1 MSEKMVRVMRERSH
15 RMHDLL
21 LEMGEGLTEE
31 QLRWIPS
38 QTAPPIRWHLWHIG
52 RFADMHHAEFLAD
65 ADSSASLTSEEMEI
79 WHKENIALEW
89 GLNTS
94 QLGRYEAG
102 VGMDD
107 QIAATLPLPEK
118 AVLLAYCRR
127 AFEAFNQIVD
137 TQPIERYDEIIEG
150 VGYHITH
157 AWRHLGMIE
166 ALKGAQNVSGTA
178 TI

>member
-79 WHKENIALEW
+79 WHKENIAL
-89 GLNTS
+89 
-94 QLGRYEAG
+94 
-102 VGMDD
+102 
-107 QIAATLPLPEK
+107 AA
-118 AVLLAYCRR
+118 CRR
-127 AFEAFNQIVD
+127 ELIKWGKSV
-137 TQPIERYDEIIEG
+137 TIRP
-150 VGYHITH
+150 
-157 AWRHLGMIE
+157 
-166 ALKGAQNVSGTA
+166 ALSTIGAQEGFGGHLRTPGG
-178 TI
+178 